1 MKKGFTPHLLRNKKD
16 GFYPTSFKKGAGF
29 TLMEALIYIGVL
41 AIVVLAVS
49 SFLVW
54 ITRSNTKVRAMRE
67 TLDSARQAMEIMSH
81 EIKEAKSI
89 YNPTSIFST
98 STGQISLETTK
109 YLPEGENGTYID
121 FFLCEKRLCLKK
133 EGQNPIALT
142 SDNVEVKSLEF
153 NQVATTSTIPSIQ
166 IALRIDYKAPAERAE
181 YQASVKLIST
191 VSLRSY

>member
-1 MKKGFTPHLLRNKKD
+1 MENLRKELSIASKYKS
-16 GFYPTSFKKGAGF
+16 GGGF

-41 AIVVLAVS
+41 AIIVLAVS

-89 YNPTSIFST
+89 YTPTSIFST

-109 YLPEGENGTYID
+109 YLPEGENRTYID

-133 EGQNPIALT
+133 EAKTQLP
-142 SDNVEVKSLEF
+142 
-153 NQVATTSTIPSIQ
+153 
-166 IALRIDYKAPAERAE
+166 
-181 YQASVKLIST
+181 
-191 VSLRSY
+191 

>member
-1 MKKGFTPHLLRNKKD
+1 MENLRKELSIASKYKS
-16 GFYPTSFKKGAGF
+16 GGGF

-49 SFLVW
+49 SFFLW

-89 YNPTSIFST
+89 YTPISIFST

-109 YLPEGENGTYID
+109 YLPEGENRTYID

-181 YQASVKLIST
+181 YQASVELIST

>member
-1 MKKGFTPHLLRNKKD
+1 MKK
-16 GFYPTSFKKGAGF
+16 GF

-41 AIVVLAVS
+41 AIIISAVS
-49 SFLVW
+49 SFFLW

-89 YNPTSIFST
+89 YTPTSIFST
-98 STGQISLETTK
+98 STSQISLETTK
-109 YLPEGENGTYID
+109 YLPEGENRTYVD

-133 EGQNPIALT
+133 EGQNPITLT
-142 SDNVEVKSLEF
+142 LDNVEVKSLEF

-166 IALRIDYKAPAERAE
+166 IVLRVDYKAPAERAE

>member
-1 MKKGFTPHLLRNKKD
+1 MKKLQPPHLILPLR
-16 GFYPTSFKKGAGF
+16 GPLGF
-29 TLMEALIYIGVL
+29 TLIEILVYVAVL
-41 AIVVLAVS
+41 AILVS
-49 SFLVW
+49 AASSYFLW
-54 ITRSNTKVRAMRE
+54 MSHSNIKIRAMRE
-67 TLDSARQAMEIMSH
+67 VLDNARRAMEIMTY

-89 YNPTSIFST
+89 YTPTSIFST

-109 YLPEGENGTYID
+109 YLPEGENRTYID

-166 IALRIDYKAPAERAE
+166 ISLGVDYKAPADRPE
-181 YQASVKLIST
+181 YQASIDLTST
-191 VSLRSY
+191 ASVRSY

>member
-67 TLDSARQAMEIMSH
+67 TLDSASQAMEIMSH

-166 IALRIDYKAPAERAE
+166 IVLRVDYKAPAERAE